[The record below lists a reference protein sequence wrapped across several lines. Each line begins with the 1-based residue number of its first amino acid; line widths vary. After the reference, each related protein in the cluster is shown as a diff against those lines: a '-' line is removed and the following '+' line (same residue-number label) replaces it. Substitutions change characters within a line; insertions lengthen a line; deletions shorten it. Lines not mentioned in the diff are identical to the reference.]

1 MDGITPTE
9 GAKGYDSTFKNLKES
24 QDEMRHSLDRFHAA
38 LRSALQQMKD
48 QQSYADSPSSLPS
61 QSNTSA
67 QAFAQALAQVQ
78 ALEEGTQ
85 AGLPPNSSQFEDDL
99 RLDTSL
105 PVSSLSEEL
114 IKLDPAPVPNQA
126 LAQELNNVGEASLPE
141 ALLHGSDK
149 VSFPEAS
156 LPGSDKASLLEAL
169 LPAIDK
175 VSLPESSLPS
185 LGGCS
190 KVGSKGFDGV
200 CLDGPFDLPVVE
212 EVDGQQLPA
221 TGFINGFTHPDL
233 DRLKNLQAR

>member
-1 MDGITPTE
+1 
-9 GAKGYDSTFKNLKES
+9 
-24 QDEMRHSLDRFHAA
+24 MRHSLDRFHVA

-48 QQSYADSPSSLPS
+48 HQSYADSPSSLPS
-61 QSNTSA
+61 QSNTS
-67 QAFAQALAQVQ
+67 AQALAQVQ

-114 IKLDPAPVPNQA
+114 SKLDPAPVPNQA

-141 ALLHGSDK
+141 ALLHGFDK

-156 LPGSDKASLLEAL
+156 LPGSDKTSLLEAL
-169 LPAIDK
+169 LPAVDK
-175 VSLPESSLPS
+175 ISLPESSLPS
-185 LGGCS
+185 FGDCS

-212 EVDGQQLPA
+212 EVDSQQLPA